1 MKFATGELNSRTFVG
16 LIIDDDK
23 ILDLQK
29 AEKKLFEL
37 ETIPGSL
44 IECIQKGDKFVA
56 HAGQL
61 AEWAKNRM
69 TSRVHLCMR
78 CLT

>member
-37 ETIPGSL
+37 ETIPG
-44 IECIQKGDKFVA
+44 
-56 HAGQL
+56 
-61 AEWAKNRM
+61 
-69 TSRVHLCMR
+69 
-78 CLT
+78 

>member
-29 AEKKLFEL
+29 AEKNCLNLRRF
-37 ETIPGSL
+37 
-44 IECIQKGDKFVA
+44 
-56 HAGQL
+56 
-61 AEWAKNRM
+61 
-69 TSRVHLCMR
+69 RVR
-78 CLT
+78 

>member
-1 MKFATGELNSRTFVG
+1 MKFATGELNSRKFVG

-37 ETIPGSL
+37 ERYIRLTPHFNGMITIIFPDADHVL
-44 IECIQKGDKFVA
+44 
-56 HAGQL
+56 
-61 AEWAKNRM
+61 
-69 TSRVHLCMR
+69 
-78 CLT
+78 